1 MSVIELSLYL
11 TLKVVGLICSI
22 LCFDFDSEHRRTIE
36 YILAAIEPPAP
47 STTSFS
53 RLLKGEEGDGGK
65 EVMYNSSPM
74 R

>member
-1 MSVIELSLYL
+1 MFTIELSLCL

-22 LCFDFDSEHRRTIE
+22 LCFDFDSEHRRAIE
-36 YILAAIEPPAP
+36 NLLAAIEPPSP

-53 RLLKGEEGDGGK
+53 RQLKGEEGDSGK
-65 EVMYNSSPM
+65 EVMYNSSLM